1 MLQRLEDGYLKLS
14 QFSEDLA
21 HEMRTPLNTLILQ
34 NQVALSKKPT
44 IEDYEKYLDSQQ
56 EEFERL
62 SRMIDN
68 MLFLARAEQL
78 DDLIDIE
85 TVDLD
90 NISKQLLGYFEGMA
104 QERGMRI
111 DSIVQGYIQAD
122 GRLVRRALANLLANA
137 IHYGDVNTVIS
148 LRSNSIAS
156 RWMEVEV
163 FNQGPQID
171 ERHLPRIF
179 DRFYRCDASRSRSN
193 DSGGLGLAIVKS
205 IMKMHDGEVQ
215 VSSTSEGNRFT
226 LRFPVG

>member
-14 QFSEDLA
+14 QFSEDPA

-68 MLFLARAEQL
+68 MLFLARAEQP

-85 TVDLD
+85 TVDLE

>member
-1 MLQRLEDGYLKLS
+1 MKLS
-14 QFSEDLA
+14 QFPEDLA

>member
-1 MLQRLEDGYLKLS
+1 MKLS

-68 MLFLARAEQL
+68 MLFLARAEQP

>member
-1 MLQRLEDGYLKLS
+1 MKLS

-85 TVDLD
+85 TVDLE

>member
-68 MLFLARAEQL
+68 MLFLARAEQP